1 LKQNRGVKIA
11 SYVSM
16 RIKGNTMKFILP
28 AIGSV
33 AAIALFAFSSTNQS
47 AIAFEPGSN
56 TNTFEQLDLFADVLA
71 RVRTDYVVDVND
83 ADLIENALNGM
94 LQSLDPH
101 SSYVSPEEF
110 KELNVT
116 TSGEYGGLGME
127 VTMEDGFVKVI
138 APIDETP
145 AKRAGIK
152 AGDFLTEI
160 DGKSI
165 MGLSLT
171 EAVKQMRG
179 KPGEDIT
186 VTVIREDQDPLEIT
200 MTREVIKRTV
210 ARYEIKDGIGY
221 IRLAQ
226 FNAKAEEGIIKAV
239 KALKKEFGGKI
250 PGLILDLRGNP
261 GGLLDQSVKVSS
273 VFLDGGEV
281 VSTRGRLASDTQR
294 YNGNSGELAKGVPI
308 IVLIDGASAS
318 ASEIVAGALQDRGR
332 GLVVGMTSFG
342 KGSVQSIIPL
352 RGGRDGGL
360 RMTTQRYYT
369 PAGRSIQGT
378 GIDPDI
384 AISAVPDDGK
394 KRLQRREADLPN
406 AIKNEDED
414 SEEKEQVIDYPPE
427 DFVVEDD
434 YQLQKAI
441 ELLKGGQYAVKLA
454 ESQG

>member
-1 LKQNRGVKIA
+1 
-11 SYVSM
+11 
-16 RIKGNTMKFILP
+16 
-28 AIGSV
+28 
-33 AAIALFAFSSTNQS
+33 
-47 AIAFEPGSN
+47 
-56 TNTFEQLDLFADVLA
+56 
-71 RVRTDYVVDVND
+71 VND